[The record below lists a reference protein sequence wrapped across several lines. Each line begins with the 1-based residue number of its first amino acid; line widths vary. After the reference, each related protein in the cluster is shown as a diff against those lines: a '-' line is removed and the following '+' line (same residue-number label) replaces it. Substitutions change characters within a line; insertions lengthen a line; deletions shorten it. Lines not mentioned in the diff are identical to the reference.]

1 MTDLDSVR
9 ASIDVALNPPAP
21 RGVGPAR
28 RAFRHALLRLSRAHA
43 RHQQGIDRALLALI
57 GSLETRVADAR
68 ARIERLEELPART
81 DRIADRV
88 DEIVARNRALTEQTH
103 ALHERSGLLER
114 HVGSLQGLAA
124 EIRAV
129 PDPRELGFEQFED
142 ETAGSVIG
150 YRQAKA
156 PIAPDDT
163 YVSFE
168 DAFRQ
173 SEDVIRERQAPYV
186 SLLARHAPVLD
197 AGCGRGELLELLR
210 EKGVSAYGIDLDPG
224 MVARARAKDLDVTQG
239 DAVAH
244 LEGLPD
250 GSLGAVFAAQ
260 LVEHLPYE
268 QLLTFL
274 RAVRQKLE
282 PGGMLIAE
290 TVNPHAPRALKN
302 FWIDLTHQHPIFPEV
317 LLTLCRG
324 IGFTSAYVFHP
335 GGTGNFDADQE
346 HCGDYA
352 IVAERGGEAEHQD
365 AGAEAEHQDASAEAE
380 REDAGGES
388 AATAG

>member
-21 RGVGPAR
+21 RGVRPAR

-57 GSLETRVADAR
+57 GSLETRVTDAR
-68 ARIERLEELPART
+68 ARIERLDELPART

-88 DEIVARNRALTEQTH
+88 DEIAARLTEQTH
-103 ALHERSGLLER
+103 ALSERSGLLER
-114 HVGSLQGLAA
+114 HVGSLQSLAA
-124 EIRAV
+124 ELRAV
-129 PDPRELGFEQFED
+129 PDPRELGFEQFKD

-150 YRQAKA
+150 YRQAHA

-186 SLLARHAPVLD
+186 SLLAGHAPVLD

-224 MVARARAKDLDVTQG
+224 MVARARAKDLDVRRG

-274 RAVRQKLE
+274 RAVREKLE

-335 GGTGNFDADQE
+335 GGTGDFDADQE

-352 IVAERGGEAEHQD
+352 IVAERGGEAQHQD
-365 AGAEAEHQDASAEAE
+365 AGAEAE
-380 REDAGGES
+380 REDVGGES
-388 AATAG
+388 APTAA